1 MTDDLTP
8 PHWGSQEMPN
18 QQMTGDE
25 INALVDRLETMGD
38 VPISVILDAITTLRA
53 QLAAE
58 TARADRA
65 EAERAAQID
74 ADAAICDDLHG
85 SIWEYDAYECALAI
99 RAQPH
104 DRTALDA
111 AIRAAK
117 VEAWREAAYVDWSH
131 GTDALDVAPEYLT
144 PWQRGFVASQT
155 AMRAAILALIG
166 EATP

>member
-1 MTDDLTP
+1 MTDRLD
-8 PHWGSQEMPN
+8 
-18 QQMTGDE
+18 
-25 INALVDRLETMGD
+25 ALVMRAHRYTYKSGHDDALFVLD
-38 VPISVILDAITTLRA
+38 LADAITTLRA
-53 QLAAE
+53 QLASE

-65 EAERAAQID
+65 EAERAAQIE

-144 PWQRGFVASQT
+144 PWQRGFVASLT

-166 EATP
+166 EGVR